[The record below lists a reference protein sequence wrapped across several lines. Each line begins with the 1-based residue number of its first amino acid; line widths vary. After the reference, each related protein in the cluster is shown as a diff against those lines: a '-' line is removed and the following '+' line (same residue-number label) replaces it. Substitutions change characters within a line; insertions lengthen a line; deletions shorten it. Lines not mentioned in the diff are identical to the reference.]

1 MNVLDS
7 IKDKGSSALSSVGQ
21 FNEQAIDKLDRSAKL
36 SLSTL
41 SYFSD
46 IGFKQLRA
54 LSSIRD
60 MESLR
65 KFSADTVSLSGAVS
79 KRLLED
85 SKAWMSL
92 GAEIKDDVAQSFA
105 KTKEA
110 ASDAI
115 GEVGN
120 EIKNDIKQKTSTKAV
135 ANPSH

>member
-21 FNEQAIDKLDRSAKL
+21 FNEQAIEKLDKSAKL

-46 IGFKQLRA
+46 ISFQQLRA

-60 MESLR
+60 IESLK
-65 KFSADTVSLSGAVS
+65 KFSSESVSLSGAVT

-85 SKAWMSL
+85 GKAWMSL
-92 GAEIKDDVAQSFA
+92 GAEVKDSVAQSFSR
-105 KTKEA
+105 TKEA

-115 GEVGN
+115 GEVSS
-120 EIKNDIKQKTSTKAV
+120 EIKNEIKQKTSAKAV
-135 ANPSH
+135 ANPSY